1 MFITLWVTSLSM
13 LLIVGFEKD
22 FAHYTG
28 SPLPRWRRYLIPLPI
43 ILMVGSNLDGVLS
56 LQAWLETHPHG
67 IAARYSEN
75 QAWNA
80 DRFAT
85 AGLLCTLIIPFLLCR
100 RPLQSVRI
108 ALIFWVGHLFWFVL
122 VLAPLL
128 LGTGFPFKQ
137 D

>member
-1 MFITLWVTSLSM
+1 
-13 LLIVGFEKD
+13 
-22 FAHYTG
+22 
-28 SPLPRWRRYLIPLPI
+28 
-43 ILMVGSNLDGVLS
+43 MVGSNLDGVLS

-85 AGLLCTLIIPFLLCR
+85 AGLLGAALIPFLLCR

-108 ALIFWVGHLFWFVL
+108 ALIFWVGHLFWIFL

-128 LGTGFPFKQ
+128 LGTGLPFKQ